1 MLTSKCKMYDEKIKI
16 YQKARGLTAV
26 KYDCQNSGTWPVIN
40 IMIDTNCCN
49 ASVFIQIFTMFM
61 DTFKKAKKN
70 QLQY

>member
-16 YQKARGLTAV
+16 YQKSRGLTAV
-26 KYDCQNSGTWPVIN
+26 KYDYQNSGAWPVIN

-70 QLQY
+70 QL